1 MRKQRGVVLIIV
13 IFALMVF
20 AVLSWTL
27 SVLQSNDFEVNVSSL
42 QSERALDLAEVG
54 AQWAVRQVWQGT
66 GCTAI
71 TSATYPHTFKY
82 GQYECTCDDSV
93 LNQVTVVSTGYVPSK
108 SNYRAKRTVKVTIT
122 QAGFG
127 RVVTAKNLFS
137 WYAAHSGSEVEGDI
151 GAAYFNGDNVF
162 PYNALGVDYGPG
174 VPAGSGTREL
184 TTEDL
189 PVINMNYLKT
199 KAQGWGRYKN
209 YSTVAWTSGS
219 SGSNLRVA
227 TDLFNNT
234 MVGEAVR
241 VVGDAVYQWP
251 YENSWAVITGYV
263 NSREVTVQLKPS
275 AGLDNINAWDSKFVR
290 VAKRFS
296 GSINNEELWYIEG
309 SDIIIDV
316 RNTAQDGNNA
326 SAIFNHTSAVA
337 EGDILISGSKGLS
350 MLAFV
355 DGSAHE
361 TYPNIATKT
370 GNIYST
376 FTPEGSTES
385 QKKNNRDFDGLV
397 YTKTG
402 TINFNYV
409 EGAALIG
416 YNIIL
421 DGLVELEYEGK
432 YIDSDAFVGGI
443 SKINWEEQ

>member
-1 MRKQRGVVLIIV
+1 
-13 IFALMVF
+13 MVF

-27 SVLQSNDFEVNVSSL
+27 SVLQSNDFEANVSSL

-54 AQWAVRQVWQGT
+54 AQWAIRQVWQGT

-71 TSATYPHTFKY
+71 TSATYPHAFKY
-82 GQYECTCDDSV
+82 GQYECACDDSV

-108 SNYRAKRTVKVTIT
+108 TNYRAKRTVKVTIT

-162 PYNALGVDYGPG
+162 PYNVLDVDYGVG
-174 VPAGSGTREL
+174 VPAGSGSREL
-184 TTEDL
+184 TTEEL

-209 YSTVAWTSGS
+209 YSSLAWTSGS
-219 SGSNLRVA
+219 SGSSLRVA
-227 TDLFNNT
+227 TDLFNST

-251 YENSWAVITGYV
+251 NENAWAVITGYV
-263 NSREVTVQLKPS
+263 NTREVTVQLKSS
-275 AGLDNINAWDSKFVR
+275 AGLNDISAWDNKFVR
-290 VAKRFS
+290 VAKRFN

-309 SDIIIDV
+309 SDIVIDV
-316 RNTAQDGNNA
+316 RTAAQDGNGA
-326 SAIFNHTSAVA
+326 SSIFNHTSAVA

-416 YNIIL
+416 YDIIL
-421 DGLVELEYEGK
+421 DGLVGLEYEGK